1 MEQIHRTIQK
11 ARKRFPPQGDGHN
24 RFLADLH
31 SRGAIDVCMVFFM
44 KQLIENP
51 KLEYEVDEKGTL
63 RISV

>member
-44 KQLIENP
+44 KQLIVNP